1 MLKTPSIGRRTLS
14 SCAQDITRH
23 QLVLAAAAAAAC
35 VLAHAT
41 HAALADYMSADS
53 KSTES
58 EIYIS
63 EIRIDQPGSD
73 ADEYFEIA
81 GPAGA
86 SLDGLSYIV
95 VGDGS
100 AAQGGGVIE
109 VLVPLT
115 GHTIPASGYFVV
127 AESSFTL
134 GKADLTASL
143 NFENGDN
150 VTHLLVRGLTAANAT
165 DLDTDDDCTL
175 DLQPWESIVDGVTM
189 MNVAS
194 GSEGSECPYQP
205 EVGPS
210 NKAVPQHIYRCRT
223 TMWMIG
229 APEIT
234 GGADTPGSS
243 NPCAHEACAPD
254 LDGDGLVAVSDL
266 ALLLGS
272 WGFPGQP
279 ADLDFDGTV
288 DGQDL
293 NILLGAWGSCA

>member
-14 SCAQDITRH
+14 SCAQDITRSPIT
-23 QLVLAAAAAAAC
+23 LAAVAAC
-35 VLAHAT
+35 GIAWMVMPVHG
-41 HAALADYMSADS
+41 DS
-53 KSTES
+53 KQGDS

-73 ADEYFEIA
+73 LDEYFEIA

-109 VLVPLT
+109 VLVSLS
-115 GHTIPASGYFVV
+115 GHTIPASGYLVV
-127 AESSFTL
+127 AESTFTV
-134 GKADLTASL
+134 GKADITASL

-150 VTHLLVRGLTAANAT
+150 VTHLLVRGLTAANGT
-165 DLDTDDDCTL
+165 DLDTNDDCTL
-175 DLQPWESIVDGVTM
+175 DLQPWDSIADGVTM

-194 GSEGSECPYQP
+194 GTEGAECPYQA

-229 APEIT
+229 APEV
-234 GGADTPGSS
+234 GSGADTPGAA
-243 NPCAHEACAPD
+243 NPCTHDACAPD
-254 LDGDGLVAVSDL
+254 LDGDGLVAVADL
-266 ALLLGS
+266 ALLLGA
-272 WGFPGQP
+272 WGFTSHP
-279 ADLDFDGTV
+279 ADLDV
-288 DGQDL
+288 DGMVNGTDL
-293 NILLGAWGSCA
+293 NLLLGAWGPCA